1 MKIIKRGRFVL
12 AVAAAILV
20 SGSVCACSTQESSE
34 LLEGKKVISQMQPQ
48 LPLQGG
54 FTNTSQATVQPGF
67 DSPEGAV
74 KGYLTGLRESNL
86 KYMTDTFSES
96 MEIDDIMRQ
105 YAILCGFDLGE
116 EGPVSLKNPAEVK
129 VFVDN
134 LESGIK
140 AVDLKSVKLAGFVD
154 PGDLDDAYT
163 NQKHQENLI
172 KIAKRYGGDKMVSCV
187 AAVEVDGR
195 KFLLI
200 FDVIRKEGRWFNRQ
214 LGGIFANMSGM
225 DRNEVGTLSL
235 ETADEQILK
244 QMVPDFS
251 KNLLEAETEHGALGS
266 AVTNEEAGGFDS
278 SQMAVRRYLEYLA
291 ANEQDKMIG
300 TFAVES
306 YVDHFDFRTRLESSG
321 GYIFMQQEFNFPAV
335 TDFTRDL
342 NIESRKNDIRWN
354 LLEQYNALGVFS
366 EIDTADLVQKEDL
379 DVSFALSELQK
390 RLNTSSLKILGYI
403 SPEKLSET
411 YGSSNFQD
419 IRRRRMKAYG
429 ADDTESIA
437 AVFELNG
444 ARYII
449 CIDTVKYENRWF
461 IRELG
466 GELSSLLGFDYRCA
480 GIMPADYM
488 KNPDIDSLI
497 SPLS

>member
-1 MKIIKRGRFVL
+1 MMKRGKFVL
-12 AVAAAILV
+12 AVAAAFLV
-20 SGSVCACSTQESSE
+20 SGSLCACSAQESSE
-34 LLEGKKVISQMQPQ
+34 LIEGKKVISQMHSK
-48 LPLQGG
+48 LSLQEG
-54 FTNTSQATVQPGF
+54 FTNTSQTTAQPGF
-67 DSPEGAV
+67 DSPESAV

-86 KYMTDTFSES
+86 KCMADSFSEN
-96 MEIDDIMRQ
+96 MDTDDIMRQ
-105 YAILCGFDLGE
+105 FAILCGLGLE
-116 EGPVSLKNPAEVK
+116 DVPVRLKNTAEVK
-129 VFVDN
+129 AFVDN

-140 AVDLKSVKLAGFVD
+140 AVDLKSVKLVGFVD

-163 NQKHQENLI
+163 NEKHQENLI
-172 KIAKRYGGDKMVSCV
+172 RIAKRYGGDKMVSCV
-187 AAVEVDGR
+187 AAIEVNGK
-195 KFLLI
+195 KFFLI
-200 FDVIRKEGRWFNRQ
+200 FDVIRKDGRWFNHQ

-225 DRNEVGTLSL
+225 ERKEAGTLSL

-244 QMVPDFS
+244 QLVPDFS
-251 KNLLEAETEHGALGS
+251 KNLLEAEAGHGALGS
-266 AVTNEEAGGFDS
+266 AAINEETGGFDS

-321 GYIFMQQEFNFPAV
+321 AYIFMQQEFNFPAV

-354 LLEQYNALGVFS
+354 LLEQYTALCVFS
-366 EIDTADLVQKEDL
+366 EIDTADLVQAEEL
-379 DVSFALSELQK
+379 DVSFGLSELPK
-390 RLNTSSLKILGYI
+390 RLNTSSIKILGYI
-403 SPEKLSET
+403 SPEKMSES
-411 YGSSNFQD
+411 YGSNDFQN
-419 IRRRRMKAYG
+419 IKLKRMKAYG

-444 ARYII
+444 TRYII
-449 CIDTVKYENRWF
+449 CIDTVKYEDRWY

-466 GELSSLLGFDYRCA
+466 GELSSLLDFDYRYA
-480 GIMPADYM
+480 GIMRADYLN
-488 KNPDIDSLI
+488 NPDINSLI

>member
-1 MKIIKRGRFVL
+1 MMKRGKFVL
-12 AVAAAILV
+12 AVAAAFLV
-20 SGSVCACSTQESSE
+20 SGSLCACSAQESSE
-34 LLEGKKVISQMQPQ
+34 LIEGKKVISQMHSK
-48 LPLQGG
+48 LPLQEG
-54 FTNTSQATVQPGF
+54 FTNTSQTTAQPGF
-67 DSPEGAV
+67 DSPESAV

-86 KYMTDTFSES
+86 KCMADSFSEN
-96 MEIDDIMRQ
+96 MDTDDIMRQ
-105 YAILCGFDLGE
+105 FAILCGLGLE
-116 EGPVSLKNPAEVK
+116 DVPVRLKNTAEVK
-129 VFVDN
+129 AFVDN

-140 AVDLKSVKLAGFVD
+140 AVDLKSVKLVGFVD

-163 NQKHQENLI
+163 NEKHQENLI
-172 KIAKRYGGDKMVSCV
+172 RIAKRYGGDKMVSCV
-187 AAVEVDGR
+187 AAIEVDGR
-195 KFLLI
+195 KFFLI
-200 FDVIRKEGRWFNRQ
+200 FDVIRKDGRWFNHQ

-225 DRNEVGTLSL
+225 ERTEVGTLSL

-244 QMVPDFS
+244 QLVPDFS
-251 KNLLEAETEHGALGS
+251 KNLLEAEAGHGALGS
-266 AVTNEEAGGFDS
+266 AAINEETGGFDS

-321 GYIFMQQEFNFPAV
+321 AYIFMQQEFNFPAV

-354 LLEQYNALGVFS
+354 LLEQYTALCVFS
-366 EIDTADLVQKEDL
+366 EIDTADLVQAEEL
-379 DVSFALSELQK
+379 DVSFGLSELPK
-390 RLNTSSLKILGYI
+390 RLNTSSIKILGYI
-403 SPEKLSET
+403 SPEKMSES
-411 YGSSNFQD
+411 YGSNDFQN
-419 IRRRRMKAYG
+419 IKLRRMKAYG

-444 ARYII
+444 TRYII
-449 CIDTVKYENRWF
+449 CIDTVKYEDRWY

-466 GELSSLLGFDYRCA
+466 GELSSLLDFDYRYA
-480 GIMPADYM
+480 GIMRADYLN
-488 KNPDIDSLI
+488 NPDIDSLI

>member
-1 MKIIKRGRFVL
+1 MMKRGKFVL
-12 AVAAAILV
+12 AVAAAFLV
-20 SGSVCACSTQESSE
+20 SGSLCACSAQESSE
-34 LLEGKKVISQMQPQ
+34 LIEGKKVISQMHSK
-48 LPLQGG
+48 LPLQEG
-54 FTNTSQATVQPGF
+54 FTKTSQTTAQPGF
-67 DSPEGAV
+67 DSPESAV

-86 KYMTDTFSES
+86 KCMADSFSEN
-96 MEIDDIMRQ
+96 MDTDDIMRQ
-105 YAILCGFDLGE
+105 FAILCGLGLE
-116 EGPVSLKNPAEVK
+116 DVPVRLKNTAEVK
-129 VFVDN
+129 AFVDN

-140 AVDLKSVKLAGFVD
+140 AVDLKSVKLVGFVD

-163 NQKHQENLI
+163 NEKHQENLI
-172 KIAKRYGGDKMVSCV
+172 RIAKRYGGDKMVSCV
-187 AAVEVDGR
+187 AAIEVNGK
-195 KFLLI
+195 KFFLI
-200 FDVIRKEGRWFNRQ
+200 FDVIRKDGRWFNHQ

-225 DRNEVGTLSL
+225 ERKEAGTLSL

-244 QMVPDFS
+244 QLVPDFS
-251 KNLLEAETEHGALGS
+251 KNLLEAEAGHGALGS
-266 AVTNEEAGGFDS
+266 AAINEETGGFDS

-321 GYIFMQQEFNFPAV
+321 AYIFMQQEFNFPAV

-354 LLEQYNALGVFS
+354 LLEQYTALCVFS
-366 EIDTADLVQKEDL
+366 EIDTADLVQAEEL
-379 DVSFALSELQK
+379 DVSIGLSELPK
-390 RLNTSSLKILGYI
+390 RLNTSSIKILGYI
-403 SPEKLSET
+403 SPEKMSES
-411 YGSSNFQD
+411 YGSNDFQN
-419 IRRRRMKAYG
+419 IKLRRMKAYG

-444 ARYII
+444 TRYII
-449 CIDTVKYENRWF
+449 CIDTVKYEDRWY

-466 GELSSLLGFDYRCA
+466 GELSSLLDFDYRYA
-480 GIMPADYM
+480 GIMRADYLN
-488 KNPDIDSLI
+488 NPDIDSLI

>member
-1 MKIIKRGRFVL
+1 MMKRGKFVL
-12 AVAAAILV
+12 AVAAVILV
-20 SGSVCACSTQESSE
+20 SGSMCACSAQESSK
-34 LLEGKKVISQMQPQ
+34 LLEGRKVISQMQFK
-48 LPLQGG
+48 LPLQEG
-54 FTNTSQATVQPGF
+54 FTNSSQATAQPGF
-67 DSPEGAV
+67 DSPESAV

-105 YAILCGFDLGE
+105 YAILCGLDLGE
-116 EGPVSLKNPAEVK
+116 EPVRLKNTAEVK
-129 VFVDN
+129 AFVDN

-140 AVDLKSVKLAGFVD
+140 AVDLNSVKLVGFVD

-172 KIAKRYGGDKMVSCV
+172 RIAKQYGGDKMVSCV
-187 AAVEVDGR
+187 AAIEVDGR
-195 KFLLI
+195 KFFLI
-200 FDVIRKEGRWFNRQ
+200 FDLIRKDGRWFNHQ

-225 DRNEVGTLSL
+225 ERNEVGTLSL

-244 QMVPDFS
+244 QLVPDFS
-251 KNLLEAETEHGALGS
+251 KNLLEAEAGHGALGS
-266 AVTNEEAGGFDS
+266 AVTNEKAGGFES

-306 YVDHFDFRTRLESSG
+306 CVDHFDFPARLESSG
-321 GYIFMQQEFNFPAV
+321 AYIFMQQEFNFPAV

-342 NIESRKNDIRWN
+342 NIESRKNDIRLN
-354 LLEQYNALGVFS
+354 LLEQYTALGVFS
-366 EIDTADLVQKEDL
+366 KIDTADLVQTEDL
-379 DVSFALSELQK
+379 DVSFALSELPK
-390 RLNTSSLKILGYI
+390 RLNTSSIKILGYI
-403 SPEKLSET
+403 SPEKMSES
-411 YGSSNFQD
+411 YGSNDFQD
-419 IRRRRMKAYG
+419 IKLRRMKAYG
-429 ADDTESIA
+429 ADDIESIA
-437 AVFELNG
+437 AVFELND

-449 CIDTVKYENRWF
+449 CIDTVKYKDRWY

-466 GELSSLLGFDYRCA
+466 GELSLLLGIDSTYA
-480 GIMPADYM
+480 GIIRADYLG
-488 KNPDIDSLI
+488 NPDIDSLI

>member
-1 MKIIKRGRFVL
+1 MMKREKFVL
-12 AVAAAILV
+12 AVAAAFLV
-20 SGSVCACSTQESSE
+20 SGSLCACSAQKSSE
-34 LLEGKKVISQMQPQ
+34 LLEGKKVISQMQAK
-48 LPLQGG
+48 LPLQEG
-54 FTNTSQATVQPGF
+54 FTNTSQTTAQPGF
-67 DSPEGAV
+67 DSPESAV

-86 KYMTDTFSES
+86 KCMADSFSEN
-96 MEIDDIMRQ
+96 MDTDDIMRQ
-105 YAILCGFDLGE
+105 FAILCGLGLE
-116 EGPVSLKNPAEVK
+116 DVPVRLKNTAEVK
-129 VFVDN
+129 AFVDN

-140 AVDLKSVKLAGFVD
+140 AVDLNSVKLVGFVD

-163 NQKHQENLI
+163 NEKHQENLI
-172 KIAKRYGGDKMVSCV
+172 RIAKRYGGDKMVSCV
-187 AAVEVDGR
+187 AAIEVDGR
-195 KFLLI
+195 KYFLI
-200 FDVIRKEGRWFNRQ
+200 FDVIRKDGRWFNHQ

-225 DRNEVGTLSL
+225 EITEVGTLSL

-244 QMVPDFS
+244 QLVPDFS
-251 KNLLEAETEHGALGS
+251 KNLLEAEAEHGALGS
-266 AVTNEEAGGFDS
+266 AAINEETGGFDS

-321 GYIFMQQEFNFPAV
+321 AYIFMQQEFNFPAV

-354 LLEQYNALGVFS
+354 LLEQYTALCVFS
-366 EIDTADLVQKEDL
+366 EIDTADLVQAEEL
-379 DVSFALSELQK
+379 DVSIGLSELPK
-390 RLNTSSLKILGYI
+390 RLNTSSIKILGYI
-403 SPEKLSET
+403 SPEKMSES
-411 YGSSNFQD
+411 YGSNDFQN
-419 IRRRRMKAYG
+419 IKLRRMKAYG

-444 ARYII
+444 TRYII
-449 CIDTVKYENRWF
+449 CIDTVKYEDRWY

-466 GELSSLLGFDYRCA
+466 GDLYLLLGLDYRYA
-480 GIMPADYM
+480 GILPADYLN
-488 KNPDIDSLI
+488 NPDIDSLI

>member
-1 MKIIKRGRFVL
+1 MMKRGKFVL
-12 AVAAAILV
+12 AVAAAFLV
-20 SGSVCACSTQESSE
+20 SGSLCACSAQESSE
-34 LLEGKKVISQMQPQ
+34 LIEGKKVISQMHSK
-48 LPLQGG
+48 LPLQEG
-54 FTNTSQATVQPGF
+54 FTNTSQTTAQPGF
-67 DSPEGAV
+67 DSPESAV

-86 KYMTDTFSES
+86 KCMADSFSEN
-96 MEIDDIMRQ
+96 MDTDDIMRQ
-105 YAILCGFDLGE
+105 FAILCGLGLE
-116 EGPVSLKNPAEVK
+116 DVPVRLKNTAEVK
-129 VFVDN
+129 AFVDN

-140 AVDLKSVKLAGFVD
+140 AVDLKSVKLVGFVD

-163 NQKHQENLI
+163 NEKHQENLI
-172 KIAKRYGGDKMVSCV
+172 RIAKRYGGDKMVSCV
-187 AAVEVDGR
+187 AAIEVDGR
-195 KFLLI
+195 KFFLI
-200 FDVIRKEGRWFNRQ
+200 FDVIRKDGRWFNHQ

-225 DRNEVGTLSL
+225 ERTEVGTLSL

-244 QMVPDFS
+244 QLVPDFS
-251 KNLLEAETEHGALGS
+251 KNLLEAEAEHGALGS
-266 AVTNEEAGGFDS
+266 AAINEETGGFDS

-321 GYIFMQQEFNFPAV
+321 AYIFMQQEFNFPAV

-354 LLEQYNALGVFS
+354 LLEQYTALCVFS
-366 EIDTADLVQKEDL
+366 EIDTADLVQAEEL
-379 DVSFALSELQK
+379 DVSFGLSELPK
-390 RLNTSSLKILGYI
+390 RLNTSSIKILGYI
-403 SPEKLSET
+403 SPEKMSES
-411 YGSSNFQD
+411 YGSNDFQN
-419 IRRRRMKAYG
+419 IKLRRMKAYG

-444 ARYII
+444 TRYII
-449 CIDTVKYENRWF
+449 CIDTVKYEDRWY

-466 GELSSLLGFDYRCA
+466 GELSSLLDFDYRYA
-480 GIMPADYM
+480 GIMRADYLN
-488 KNPDIDSLI
+488 NPDIDSLI

>member
-1 MKIIKRGRFVL
+1 MMKRGKFVL
-12 AVAAAILV
+12 AVAAAFLV
-20 SGSVCACSTQESSE
+20 SGSLCACSAQESSE
-34 LLEGKKVISQMQPQ
+34 LIEGKKVISQMHSK
-48 LPLQGG
+48 LPLQEG
-54 FTNTSQATVQPGF
+54 FTNTSQTTAQPGF
-67 DSPEGAV
+67 DSPESAV

-86 KYMTDTFSES
+86 KCMADSFSEN
-96 MEIDDIMRQ
+96 MDTDDIMRQ
-105 YAILCGFDLGE
+105 FAILCGLGLE
-116 EGPVSLKNPAEVK
+116 DVPVRLKNTAEVK
-129 VFVDN
+129 AFVDN

-140 AVDLKSVKLAGFVD
+140 AVDLKSVKLVGFVD

-163 NQKHQENLI
+163 NEKHQENLI
-172 KIAKRYGGDKMVSCV
+172 RIAKRYGGDKMVSCV
-187 AAVEVDGR
+187 AAIEVDGR
-195 KFLLI
+195 KFFLI
-200 FDVIRKEGRWFNRQ
+200 FDVIRKDGRWFNHQ

-225 DRNEVGTLSL
+225 ERKEAGTLSL

-244 QMVPDFS
+244 QLVPDFS
-251 KNLLEAETEHGALGS
+251 KNLLEAEAGHGALGS
-266 AVTNEEAGGFDS
+266 AAINEETGGFDS

-321 GYIFMQQEFNFPAV
+321 AYIFMQQEFNFPAV

-354 LLEQYNALGVFS
+354 LLEQYTALCVFS
-366 EIDTADLVQKEDL
+366 EIDTADLVQAEEL
-379 DVSFALSELQK
+379 DVSFGLSELPK
-390 RLNTSSLKILGYI
+390 RLNTSSIKILGYI
-403 SPEKLSET
+403 SPEKMSES
-411 YGSSNFQD
+411 YGSNDFQN
-419 IRRRRMKAYG
+419 IKLRRMKAYG

-444 ARYII
+444 TRYII
-449 CIDTVKYENRWF
+449 CIDTVKYEDRWY

-466 GELSSLLGFDYRCA
+466 GELSSLLDFDYRYA
-480 GIMPADYM
+480 GIMRADYLN
-488 KNPDIDSLI
+488 NPDIDSLI

>member
-1 MKIIKRGRFVL
+1 MMKRGKFVL
-12 AVAAAILV
+12 AVAAAFLV
-20 SGSVCACSTQESSE
+20 SGSLCACSAQESSE
-34 LLEGKKVISQMQPQ
+34 LIEGKKVISQMHSK
-48 LPLQGG
+48 LPLQEG
-54 FTNTSQATVQPGF
+54 FTKTSQTTAQPGF
-67 DSPEGAV
+67 DSPESAV

-86 KYMTDTFSES
+86 KCMADSFSEN
-96 MEIDDIMRQ
+96 MDTDDIMRQ
-105 YAILCGFDLGE
+105 FAILCGLGLE
-116 EGPVSLKNPAEVK
+116 DVPVRLKNTAEVK
-129 VFVDN
+129 AFVDN

-140 AVDLKSVKLAGFVD
+140 AVDLKSVKLVGFVD

-163 NQKHQENLI
+163 NEKHQENLI
-172 KIAKRYGGDKMVSCV
+172 RIAKRYGGDKMVSCV
-187 AAVEVDGR
+187 AAIEVNGK
-195 KFLLI
+195 KFFLI
-200 FDVIRKEGRWFNRQ
+200 FDVIRKDGRWFNHQ

-225 DRNEVGTLSL
+225 ERKEAGTLSL

-244 QMVPDFS
+244 QLVPDFS
-251 KNLLEAETEHGALGS
+251 KNLLEAEAGHGALGS
-266 AVTNEEAGGFDS
+266 AAINEETGGFDS

-321 GYIFMQQEFNFPAV
+321 AYIFMQQEFNFPAV

-354 LLEQYNALGVFS
+354 LLEQYTALCVFS
-366 EIDTADLVQKEDL
+366 EIDTADLVQAEEL
-379 DVSFALSELQK
+379 DVSFGLSELPK
-390 RLNTSSLKILGYI
+390 RLNTSSIKILGYI
-403 SPEKLSET
+403 SPEKMSES
-411 YGSSNFQD
+411 YGSNDFQN
-419 IRRRRMKAYG
+419 IKLRRMKAYG

-444 ARYII
+444 TRYII
-449 CIDTVKYENRWF
+449 CIDTVKYEDRWY

-466 GELSSLLGFDYRCA
+466 GELSSLLDFDYRYA
-480 GIMPADYM
+480 GIMRADYLN
-488 KNPDIDSLI
+488 NPDIDSLI

>member
-1 MKIIKRGRFVL
+1 MMKRGKFVL
-12 AVAAAILV
+12 AVAAAFLV
-20 SGSVCACSTQESSE
+20 SGSLCACSAQESSE
-34 LLEGKKVISQMQPQ
+34 LIEGKKVISQMHSK
-48 LPLQGG
+48 LPLQEG
-54 FTNTSQATVQPGF
+54 FTNTSQTTAQPGF
-67 DSPEGAV
+67 DSPESAV

-86 KYMTDTFSES
+86 KCMADSFSEN
-96 MEIDDIMRQ
+96 MDTDDIMRQ
-105 YAILCGFDLGE
+105 FAILCGLGLE
-116 EGPVSLKNPAEVK
+116 DVPVRLKNTAEVK
-129 VFVDN
+129 AFVDN

-140 AVDLKSVKLAGFVD
+140 AVDFKSVKLVGFVD

-163 NQKHQENLI
+163 NEKHQENLI
-172 KIAKRYGGDKMVSCV
+172 RIAKRYGGDKMVSCV
-187 AAVEVDGR
+187 AAIEVNGK
-195 KFLLI
+195 KFFLI
-200 FDVIRKEGRWFNRQ
+200 FDVIRKDGRWFNHQ

-225 DRNEVGTLSL
+225 ERKEAGTLSL

-244 QMVPDFS
+244 QLVPDFS
-251 KNLLEAETEHGALGS
+251 KNLLEAEAGHGALGS
-266 AVTNEEAGGFDS
+266 AAINEETGGFDS

-321 GYIFMQQEFNFPAV
+321 AYIFMQQEFNFPAV

-354 LLEQYNALGVFS
+354 LLEQYTALCVFS
-366 EIDTADLVQKEDL
+366 EIDTADLVQAEEL
-379 DVSFALSELQK
+379 DVSFGLSELPK
-390 RLNTSSLKILGYI
+390 RLNTSSIKILGYI
-403 SPEKLSET
+403 SPEKMSES
-411 YGSSNFQD
+411 YGSNDFQN
-419 IRRRRMKAYG
+419 IKLRRMKAYG

-444 ARYII
+444 TRYII
-449 CIDTVKYENRWF
+449 CIDTVKYEDRWY

-466 GELSSLLGFDYRCA
+466 GELSSLLDFDYRYA
-480 GIMPADYM
+480 GIMRADYLN
-488 KNPDIDSLI
+488 NPDIDSLI

>member
-1 MKIIKRGRFVL
+1 MIKRGKFVL
-12 AVAAAILV
+12 AIAAAILI
-20 SGSVCACSTQESSE
+20 SGSVCACSAQESSE
-34 LLEGKKVISQMQPQ
+34 LLEGKKVLSQMQSK
-48 LPLQGG
+48 LPLQKG
-54 FTNTSQATVQPGF
+54 FTNTSQTTAHPGF
-67 DSPEGAV
+67 DSPESAV

-96 MEIDDIMRQ
+96 MKIDDIMRQ
-105 YAILCGFDLGE
+105 YAILCGLGLD
-116 EGPVSLKNPAEVK
+116 EGEPVSLKSTAEVK
-129 VFVDN
+129 AFVDN

-140 AVDLKSVKLAGFVD
+140 ALDLNSVKLVGFVD

-163 NQKHQENLI
+163 NEKHQENLI
-172 KIAKRYGGDKMVSCV
+172 RIANRYGGDKMVSCV
-187 AAVEVDGR
+187 AAIEVNGK
-195 KFLLI
+195 KFFLI
-200 FDVIRKEGRWFNRQ
+200 FDVIRKDGRWFNHQ

-225 DRNEVGTLSL
+225 ERKEAGTLSL

-244 QMVPDFS
+244 QLVPDFS
-251 KNLLEAETEHGALGS
+251 KNLLDAEAGHGALGS

-278 SQMAVRRYLEYLA
+278 SQTAVRRYLEYLA

-321 GYIFMQQEFNFPAV
+321 AYIFMQQEFNFPAV

-342 NIESRKNDIRWN
+342 NIENRKNDIRWN
-354 LLEQYNALGVFS
+354 LLEQYTALGVFS
-366 EIDTADLVQKEDL
+366 EIDTADLVQAEDL
-379 DVSFALSELQK
+379 DVSFALSELPK
-390 RLNTSSLKILGYI
+390 RLNTSSIKILGYI
-403 SPEKLSET
+403 SPEKMSES
-411 YGSSNFQD
+411 YGSNDFQD
-419 IRRRRMKAYG
+419 IELRKMKAYG
-429 ADDTESIA
+429 ADDIESIG

-466 GELSSLLGFDYRCA
+466 GELSLLLGIDSRYA
-480 GIMPADYM
+480 GIMRADYLE
-488 KNPDIDSLI
+488 NPDIDSHIL
-497 SPLS
+497 PLN